1 MPKTIS
7 TSFSHRNSYKR
18 TSAFPRPNR
27 AIRGKSDIPSRS
39 SIARSPHRLVSG
51 TIPSSYI
58 QFKFP
63 NHNNPI
69 VPILPV
75 FFQNAVQ
82 I

>member
-1 MPKTIS
+1 MPKSIS
-7 TSFSHRNSYKR
+7 TSFSHRNSCKR
-18 TSAFPRPNR
+18 TSWFPRPNR
-27 AIRGKSDIPSRS
+27 VIRGKPALPSRS
-39 SIARSPHRLVSG
+39 SIARSPQSLLSP
-51 TIPSSYI
+51 TNPSSYI